1 MKSLCSRSFNHKC
14 FVNCISVAIIFL
26 TTSYTSAS
34 FSIESDLQVSAQIKY
49 FDIPAGP
56 AEQTLI
62 DFAKQSDLTI
72 VFPYTKVT
80 TKTTN
85 AIVGSLQIEQAVN
98 NMLDGTGLVASF
110 ETDGILTIK
119 RVSIQDSEYA
129 NRSIIDKVVDLF
141 TEEGKDTIV
150 FSNEMDEIEE
160 IEIQGLRESLNWGL
174 ELKQSAIDVSDS
186 IQAEEIGKFPDTNL
200 AESLQRISGVAIDRA
215 EGEGQF
221 VTVRGF
227 GPQFNT
233 VQSNGRSLATDNR
246 GREFSFD
253 TISPELVRA
262 ITVHK
267 TFSASRPS
275 GGIGSTINIETARPF
290 ASKEFE
296 FGGSLKA
303 TIDTNRNNVTPHGTI
318 YARNSNDKLGW
329 LVSLSHQVRKTRINE
344 AQTDAWLLNTDIR
357 EGELITQAFNT
368 FVPRNYD
375 QRVRFEE
382 RTRFGGTAVL
392 QYKPIDSLE
401 LTLDYLR
408 SNFDIKT
415 DSTSLGHWFTS
426 SNLENVQTD
435 GNGTALSFSQI
446 DGHAT
451 DFHSRTFDR
460 PSSVSGL
467 GFNAIWQA
475 NAKTHI
481 DLDLFTSQAST
492 KDTAGAR
499 NALTLI
505 GYLNRSSYLNRSGQI
520 LPQISGFQSA
530 RSDIRDS
537 LGQITG
543 VSNYLDPSNGR
554 AHVMLRRGWNVS
566 DHLDQAKVDAS
577 FFEAFGRPI
586 DLSAGVMLTKQFK
599 SNQRWDNEI
608 DSKHCTFCGYF
619 PTPDIPDD
627 FQTVFNAGNDFLR
640 GISGSDTIPRSW
652 LRHDGAQLFDF
663 LETFDDANFDAEL
676 RDNSFTVDE
685 EVFAAYLEANQTI
698 QVDEIELFLQY
709 GLRYEQTEV
718 MVTGFESDLTALTIL
733 DQTELGQVT
742 SPGQAIQ
749 DTSSYRN
756 WLPSFTAK
764 AQFDHGIVAR
774 LGLSRSITR
783 PTLTNLSPSLVID
796 TTRQGGDLRA
806 SSGLP
811 SLKPFSSTNFDFTFE
826 WYFKKLSYLSVSYF
840 NKKVSDFIVETV
852 IAESV
857 NGVTDPSTGD
867 DPNAP
872 DANDELAIF
881 DITRPSNNE
890 TASVGG
896 FEFALQYDFTNGWGV
911 IANTTLVDSNAKL
924 DPNFSSQK
932 FALTGLSDSRNAI
945 LYYDKNA
952 LQLRLSWS
960 RRDAFLQ
967 SLVQVLGPE
976 PTFVRDYEQIDFTAS
991 YQLNSNYSV
1000 FLEGVNITNSSVLK
1014 HGRFS
1019 NQFLLAQQAGPRF
1032 SLGIRGKL

>member
-1 MKSLCSRSFNHKC
+1 
-14 FVNCISVAIIFL
+14 
-26 TTSYTSAS
+26 
-34 FSIESDLQVSAQIKY
+34 
-49 FDIPAGP
+49 
-56 AEQTLI
+56 
-62 DFAKQSDLTI
+62 
-72 VFPYTKVT
+72 
-80 TKTTN
+80 
-85 AIVGSLQIEQAVN
+85 
-98 NMLDGTGLVASF
+98 
-110 ETDGILTIK
+110 
-119 RVSIQDSEYA
+119 
-129 NRSIIDKVVDLF
+129 
-141 TEEGKDTIV
+141 
-150 FSNEMDEIEE
+150 
-160 IEIQGLRESLNWGL
+160 
-174 ELKQSAIDVSDS
+174 
-186 IQAEEIGKFPDTNL
+186 
-200 AESLQRISGVAIDRA
+200 
-215 EGEGQF
+215 
-221 VTVRGF
+221 
-227 GPQFNT
+227 
-233 VQSNGRSLATDNR
+233 
-246 GREFSFD
+246 
-253 TISPELVRA
+253 
-262 ITVHK
+262 
-267 TFSASRPS
+267 
-275 GGIGSTINIETARPF
+275 
-290 ASKEFE
+290 
-296 FGGSLKA
+296 
-303 TIDTNRNNVTPHGTI
+303 
-318 YARNSNDKLGW
+318 
-329 LVSLSHQVRKTRINE
+329 
-344 AQTDAWLLNTDIR
+344 
-357 EGELITQAFNT
+357 
-368 FVPRNYD
+368 
-375 QRVRFEE
+375 
-382 RTRFGGTAVL
+382 
-392 QYKPIDSLE
+392 
-401 LTLDYLR
+401 
-408 SNFDIKT
+408 
-415 DSTSLGHWFTS
+415 
-426 SNLENVQTD
+426 
-435 GNGTALSFSQI
+435 
-446 DGHAT
+446 
-451 DFHSRTFDR
+451 
-460 PSSVSGL
+460 
-467 GFNAIWQA
+467 
-475 NAKTHI
+475 
-481 DLDLFTSQAST
+481 
-492 KDTAGAR
+492 
-499 NALTLI
+499 
-505 GYLNRSSYLNRSGQI
+505 
-520 LPQISGFQSA
+520 
-530 RSDIRDS
+530 
-537 LGQITG
+537 
-543 VSNYLDPSNGR
+543 
-554 AHVMLRRGWNVS
+554 MLRRGWNVS

>member
-329 LVSLSHQVRKTRINE
+329 LVSLSHQVRKT
-344 AQTDAWLLNTDIR
+344 
-357 EGELITQAFNT
+357 
-368 FVPRNYD
+368 
-375 QRVRFEE
+375 
-382 RTRFGGTAVL
+382 
-392 QYKPIDSLE
+392 
-401 LTLDYLR
+401 LDYLR

-435 GNGTALSFSQI
+435 GNGTALSFSQ
-446 DGHAT
+446 A
-451 DFHSRTFDR
+451 
-460 PSSVSGL
+460 
-467 GFNAIWQA
+467 
-475 NAKTHI
+475 AK
-481 DLDLFTSQAST
+481 
-492 KDTAGAR
+492 
-499 NALTLI
+499 
-505 GYLNRSSYLNRSGQI
+505 Y
-520 LPQISGFQSA
+520 
-530 RSDIRDS
+530 
-537 LGQITG
+537 
-543 VSNYLDPSNGR
+543 
-554 AHVMLRRGWNVS
+554 
-566 DHLDQAKVDAS
+566 
-577 FFEAFGRPI
+577 
-586 DLSAGVMLTKQFK
+586 
-599 SNQRWDNEI
+599 
-608 DSKHCTFCGYF
+608 
-619 PTPDIPDD
+619 
-627 FQTVFNAGNDFLR
+627 
-640 GISGSDTIPRSW
+640 
-652 LRHDGAQLFDF
+652 
-663 LETFDDANFDAEL
+663 
-676 RDNSFTVDE
+676 
-685 EVFAAYLEANQTI
+685 
-698 QVDEIELFLQY
+698 
-709 GLRYEQTEV
+709 
-718 MVTGFESDLTALTIL
+718 
-733 DQTELGQVT
+733 
-742 SPGQAIQ
+742 
-749 DTSSYRN
+749 
-756 WLPSFTAK
+756 
-764 AQFDHGIVAR
+764 
-774 LGLSRSITR
+774 
-783 PTLTNLSPSLVID
+783 
-796 TTRQGGDLRA
+796 
-806 SSGLP
+806 
-811 SLKPFSSTNFDFTFE
+811 SLKSVAFSRR
-826 WYFKKLSYLSVSYF
+826 
-840 NKKVSDFIVETV
+840 
-852 IAESV
+852 
-857 NGVTDPSTGD
+857 
-867 DPNAP
+867 AP
-872 DANDELAIF
+872 I
-881 DITRPSNNE
+881 S
-890 TASVGG
+890 
-896 FEFALQYDFTNGWGV
+896 
-911 IANTTLVDSNAKL
+911 
-924 DPNFSSQK
+924 
-932 FALTGLSDSRNAI
+932 AI
-945 LYYDKNA
+945 LWA
-952 LQLRLSWS
+952 R
-960 RRDAFLQ
+960 
-967 SLVQVLGPE
+967 
-976 PTFVRDYEQIDFTAS
+976 
-991 YQLNSNYSV
+991 
-1000 FLEGVNITNSSVLK
+1000 
-1014 HGRFS
+1014 
-1019 NQFLLAQQAGPRF
+1019 
-1032 SLGIRGKL
+1032 